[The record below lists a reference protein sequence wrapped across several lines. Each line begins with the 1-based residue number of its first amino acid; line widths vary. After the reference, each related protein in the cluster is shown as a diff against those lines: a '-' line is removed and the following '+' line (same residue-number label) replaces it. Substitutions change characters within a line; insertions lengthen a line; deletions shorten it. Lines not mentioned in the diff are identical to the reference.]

1 MKLNDAVF
9 GALFLA
15 LGAAVLFAIQ
25 GFPKIPGQP
34 VGPALFPGIIAT
46 VLCVTGVV
54 LLVQGW
60 QRRRATGEPWLAW
73 EPWVRSPRHV
83 GALAVLLG
91 SVVLYIVAAD
101 AVGFLPLATVILA
114 ALFIVLGVPPGRAVL
129 IAVVA
134 ALLVHFAFYKLLRVP
149 LPWGVLTPYAW

>member
-1 MKLNDAVF
+1 VKLNDAVF

-15 LGAAVLFAIQ
+15 LGALVLFAVQ

-34 VGPALFPGIIAT
+34 VGPALFPGLIAT
-46 VLCVTGVV
+46 GLCVAGVV

-60 QRRRATGEPWLAW
+60 RRRVEGEAWLAW

-91 SVVLYIVAAD
+91 SVLLYILAAQ
-101 AVGFLPLATVILA
+101 AVGFLPLAALILA
-114 ALFIVLGVPPGRAVL
+114 TLFIVLRVPPGRAVL

-134 ALLVHFAFYKLLRVP
+134 ALAVHFAFYTLLRVP
-149 LPWGVLTPYAW
+149 LPWGLLTPYAW

>member
-15 LGAAVLFAIQ
+15 LGVAVLLGIQ

-34 VGPALFPGIIAT
+34 VGPALFPGLLA
-46 VLCVTGVV
+46 VGLCGAGLV

-60 QRRRATGEPWLAW
+60 RRHRDGEPWLAW
-73 EPWVRSPRHV
+73 ERWVRSPRHIAGLAV
-83 GALAVLLG
+83 VLGAVLL
-91 SVVLYIVAAD
+91 YIFAAD
-101 AVGFLPLATVILA
+101 AVGFLPMATLILA
-114 ALFIVLGVPPGRAVL
+114 ALFIVLRVPPGRAVL